1 MLGDSAHSGEE
12 AATVFGDACGRFDDC
27 ERLEDEGHARRV
39 VAAEVVVGDD
49 AVDRGGL
56 RVGEV
61 RVVDDG
67 HRDLVAGFHAV
78 TVARLTFGAQ
88 VALGAFRLAT
98 HGAFGNYAP

>member
-56 RVGEV
+56 RMGEV

-67 HRDLVAGFHAV
+67 CRDLAVGFHAA
-78 TVARLTFGAQ
+78 TVARLTLGAQ
-88 VALGAFRLAT
+88 VASGAFRLAT